1 MTVLINRDTLKQA
14 AERSGIDIDNGLGST
29 DPPVLSLE
37 PTTVL
42 PCLRGRDLLEA
53 VRRVLPPG
61 QKWWVTKLYC
71 AGKISNFILYF
82 LYILKVLID
91 WTLDLPIHLRAHLI
105 EQSSIADGASDAD
118 IFRMLLCDYPPNTS
132 KAWRNKFASDTDH
145 HYVQRIDQTISLR
158 EAFKALTPYP
168 GLWTPFTFRKLG
180 HIVTPR
186 FEEVISIPST
196 LL

>member
-14 AERSGIDIDNGLGST
+14 AERSVIDIDNGLGST
-29 DPPVLSLE
+29 DLSVLSLE

-53 VRRVLPPG
+53 VRLALPPG

-91 WTLDLPIHLRAHLI
+91 WTLDPSIYLRAHLI
-105 EQSSIADGASDAD
+105 EQYSIADGASDAD
-118 IFRMLLCDYPPNTS
+118 IFRNMPEN
-132 KAWRNKFASDTDH
+132 
-145 HYVQRIDQTISLR
+145 I
-158 EAFKALTPYP
+158 
-168 GLWTPFTFRKLG
+168 
-180 HIVTPR
+180 
-186 FEEVISIPST
+186 ST
-196 LL
+196 LF